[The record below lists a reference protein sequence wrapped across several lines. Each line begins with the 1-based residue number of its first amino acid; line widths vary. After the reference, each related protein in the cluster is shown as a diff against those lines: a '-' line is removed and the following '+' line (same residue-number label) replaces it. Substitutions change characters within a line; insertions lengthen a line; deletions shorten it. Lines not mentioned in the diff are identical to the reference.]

1 MLRGVKIPACAGC
14 LPFIRSRTS
23 GNSLAL
29 LGMKK
34 SPSCLA
40 IAINRGGVKRSP
52 RLGAS
57 RHKQPVRH
65 RFDRGRS
72 RIPRPS
78 CLINLG
84 GREIT
89 PGAIDETQIES
100 LAIERRSARGSARGF
115 LQTQRWQALL
125 QVAYLAV
132 ANLTPHTLRGSRLRI
147 ILHTQ
152 AYSALRCIVED
163 LKEHSNLCGGILVS
177 RHVSIPSRAAMTLRH
192 SPCHDCSTS

>member
-1 MLRGVKIPACAGC
+1 MLRDAKIPACAGC

-23 GNSLAL
+23 GNSMAL
-29 LGMKK
+29 LGMKR

-40 IAINRGGVKRSP
+40 IAINRSGVKCSP
-52 RLGAS
+52 LPGAS
-57 RHKQPVRH
+57 WHKQPVRY
-65 RFDRGRS
+65 RFDRARS

-100 LAIERRSARGSARGF
+100 LTIKRRSTRGSARGF
-115 LQTQRWQALL
+115 FQAQRWRAPL
-125 QVAYLAV
+125 QIAYLAV
-132 ANLTPHTLRGSRLRI
+132 ANLTLHTLRGSGLRV
-147 ILHTQ
+147 ILHAQ

-177 RHVSIPSRAAMTLRH
+177 R
-192 SPCHDCSTS
+192 